1 MESFLR
7 FIEKY
12 LIPKRLYQS
21 IQPIYHFSL
30 SYLSAFFYGFPSEK
44 MTIIGVTG
52 TKGKTTTCNL
62 IAHMFNYAGFKTGMA
77 TTVNFRI
84 GNKEWKNETKQ
95 TMLGR
100 FQLQKLLYQMQK
112 EECKYAVVETSS
124 EGILQYRHKFID
136 YDAAV
141 FTNLSP
147 EHIERHGNF
156 ENYRAAKI
164 KLFEKVAHK
173 KTGIGIYN
181 LDDENVEFFLEPKL
195 WQKYGYTTKSKV
207 NGEKLKINNILKIS
221 KIKLSANKTEFTAN
235 KEKFELPFIG
245 KFNVYNAA
253 AAICAAWSQNISKEK
268 IRKALKEAKAPNG
281 RMEIIYA
288 KALTNRHI
296 RIDKKNDFTIIIDY
310 AHEPASL
317 EAVYKTINEA
327 QIAKRKSKLICLLGA
342 QGGGRD
348 KWKRPRMGKIAE
360 KYCEKIILTNEDPYD
375 ENPLDIINNIESGFS
390 RIQNLYKIID
400 RLEAIKKAIYLAKKG
415 DVVILTGK
423 GGESWMCVE
432 NNQKIPWDEGKI
444 IEEILN
450 QRITN

>member
-1 MESFLR
+1 M
-7 FIEKY
+7 
-12 LIPKRLYQS
+12 
-21 IQPIYHFSL
+21 
-30 SYLSAFFYGFPSEK
+30 
-44 MTIIGVTG
+44 
-52 TKGKTTTCNL
+52 
-62 IAHMFNYAGFKTGMA
+62 
-77 TTVNFRI
+77 
-84 GNKEWKNETKQ
+84 
-95 TMLGR
+95 
-100 FQLQKLLYQMQK
+100 
-112 EECKYAVVETSS
+112 
-124 EGILQYRHKFID
+124 
-136 YDAAV
+136 
-141 FTNLSP
+141 
-147 EHIERHGNF
+147 
-156 ENYRAAKI
+156 
-164 KLFEKVAHK
+164 AHK

-348 KWKRPRMGKIAE
+348 KWKRPQMGKIAE
-360 KYCEKIILTNEDPYD
+360 KYCDKIILTNEDPYD